1 VSVSRSGR
9 LAILLVGL
17 AVGIGA
23 EVARHIGGE
32 APDSRAEIVSL
43 ALGLAIGWSFVASGV
58 VAWSRRPE
66 SGTGPLMVV
75 VGLLW
80 FIGRLDFAADERFQ
94 MIGAWV
100 RPLHI
105 AAFAHLLLAFPS
117 GRLESRAAR
126 ALTVAAYVNVAVVS
140 NAPQYLS
147 DERLGETLF
156 DASQLITSLIFV
168 AIIGALVWRWRVG
181 TVAWRRAVA
190 PLLWPGALALATL
203 ILFFANEL
211 AEQPL
216 GTMPGWVFRVAYAA
230 FPLLFLVGLL
240 RARFARASVA
250 RLVVE
255 LGEAVPSG
263 SLRDA
268 LARALKDPTLQL
280 AYWLP
285 GEQRYVDLDGR
296 SAEFPGADEPRTATL
311 VERDGVRV
319 AALLHDEALAE
330 DPELLRAVSAA
341 AALALENER
350 LQAELRARLEDLR
363 ASRARI
369 VEAADLERRRIERNL
384 HDATQQRL
392 TSVAIAL
399 GLAASRLSSEPD
411 AAAATL
417 DQAREALTTAL
428 AELRDLSQGIH
439 PGILTERGLA
449 PALED
454 LAYTAPFPVK
464 VTADLNGRL
473 PERIEAGAYYVAAEA
488 LANVAKHAHASSAR
502 IELTRRRG
510 RVLVCVHD
518 DGIGGADARRGSGL
532 RGLADRVQA
541 LGGTLAI
548 ESPPGRGTDVR
559 AEIPCG

>member
-1 VSVSRSGR
+1 VSRSGR
-9 LAILLVGL
+9 MAILFAGL
-17 AVGIGA
+17 AVGIG
-23 EVARHIGGE
+23 VDVVRRVGGE
-32 APDSRAEIVSL
+32 APGSSAELIGL
-43 ALGLAIGWSFVASGV
+43 ALGLAIGWSFIASGV

-66 SGTGPLMVV
+66 NRTGPLMVL
-75 VGLLW
+75 VGFLW
-80 FIGRLDFAADERFQ
+80 FVGRLDFAADERFQ
-94 MIGAWV
+94 DVGSWM

-105 AAFAHLLLAFPS
+105 AVFAHLVLAFPS

-126 ALTVAAYVNVAVVS
+126 ALAVAAYVNVAVVD
-140 NAPQYLS
+140 NAPQYLP
-147 DERLGETLF
+147 DERLAETIS
-156 DASQLITSLIFV
+156 DASQVVTALIFV

-181 TVAWRRAVA
+181 TAAWRRTVA
-190 PLLWPGALALATL
+190 PLLWPGALALSTL

-211 AEQPL
+211 AGQPF
-216 GTMPGWVFRVAYAA
+216 GTAPGWAFRVAYAA
-230 FPLLFLVGLL
+230 FPLLFLIGLL
-240 RARFARASVA
+240 RTRLARTSVA
-250 RLVVE
+250 ELVVE
-255 LGEAVPSG
+255 LGEAEPSG
-263 SLRDA
+263 TLRDA
-268 LARALKDPTLQL
+268 LSRALRDPTLEL

-285 GEQRYVDLDGR
+285 SEQRYIDLDGR
-296 SAEFPGADEPRTATL
+296 RLELPEADEQRTATI
-311 VERDGVRV
+311 VEREGVRV
-319 AALLHDEALAE
+319 AALVHDEALGD

-350 LQAELRARLEDLR
+350 LQADLRARLEELR

-392 TSVAIAL
+392 TSVAIGL
-399 GLAASRLSSEPD
+399 GLAASKLASDREG
-411 AAAATL
+411 AAVTL

-464 VTADLNGRL
+464 VAADVDGRL
-473 PERIEAGAYYVAAEA
+473 PEQVEAGAYYVAAEA
-488 LANVAKHAHASSAR
+488 LANIAKHAEASSAR
-502 IELTRRRG
+502 IEITRSHG
-510 RVLVCVHD
+510 RLLMRVRD
-518 DGIGGADARRGSGL
+518 DGIGGADPQRGSGL

-541 LGGTLAI
+541 LGGTLAV
-548 ESPPGRGTDVR
+548 ESPPSGGTDVR